1 MTDSAV
7 KKIPTI
13 DLDRLQIFIHAA
25 ETLNFSR
32 TAKILHLSQSTVS
45 HHIKTLESDLGVV
58 LFDRNSS
65 ALRLTEAGRLL
76 LPLGRKLLNQ
86 SFQVQEMM
94 ASMQAEIAGH
104 LRIACSTTSGK
115 YILPQLAA
123 RFRQHY
129 PGIRISIPSCTSPQ
143 IALRLLEGEANLGVI
158 SSELYDSELETQEF
172 FIDSIVLI
180 APPDHPFA
188 TRKAIRPAELLD
200 EPILMREPTSGTRRV
215 MLSALAMH
223 DINID
228 DLNIYLELGN
238 TEAITFT
245 VSQGYGIAFVSRLA
259 ANCLHSQKRIA
270 IIPIEGIDLERKIY
284 MVRRKIDAPNRLQEA
299 FWSYVHN
306 ANNSDLLDLPSQGA

>member
-1 MTDSAV
+1 MTDSALH
-7 KKIPTI
+7 KIPTI

-32 TAKILHLSQSTVS
+32 TAKILHLSQSTIS
-45 HHIKTLESDLGVV
+45 HHIKSLESDLGVR
-58 LFDRNSS
+58 LFDRTAG

-86 SFQVQEMM
+86 SFEVQEMM
-94 ASMQAEIAGH
+94 ASMHAEIAGH

-143 IALRLLEGEANLGVI
+143 IALKLLDGDANLGVI
-158 SSELYDSELETQEF
+158 SSELHDSELEAQEF
-172 FIDSIVLI
+172 FTDSIVLI
-180 APPDHPFA
+180 TPPDHPFA
-188 TRKAIRPAELLD
+188 ARKSIRPAEIID
-200 EPILMREPTSGTRRV
+200 QPMLMREPTSGTRRV

-223 DINID
+223 DITID
-228 DLNIYLELGN
+228 DLNTYLELGN
-238 TEAITFT
+238 TEAITYT
-245 VSQGYGIAFVSRLA
+245 VSKGYGIAFVSRLA
-259 ANCLHSQKRIA
+259 ANCLHEHERIA
-270 IIPIEGIDLERKIY
+270 IIPIEGMSLERKVY

-306 ANNSDLLDLPSQGA
+306 ANNHDLLHLPSQGG